1 MLKVGLTGG
10 MGSGKSVV
18 ANIFRVLEIPV
29 LDADRLAKKIM
40 NSDVA
45 LKNKIK
51 AVFGEATYTA
61 EGLNRK
67 FLADIVF
74 RDPLRLEA
82 LNALVHPA
90 TLEAAQKW
98 FSQQRAPYAVKE
110 AALIFESGSGAGLDY
125 IIGVSAPETL
135 RINRVMK
142 RDQLNRE
149 EILHRM
155 DQQLAEDIKMKLCDF
170 VLVNDEKT
178 LLIPQVL
185 RLHEIFNNLSKQKQ

>member
-18 ANIFRVLEIPV
+18 ANLFRVLEIPV
-29 LDADRLAKKIM
+29 LDADRLAKRIM
-40 NSDVA
+40 NSDLA

-51 AVFGEATYTA
+51 AVFGEDAYTA

-90 TLEAAQKW
+90 TLEAAQNW
-98 FSQQRAPYAVKE
+98 FSQQKTPYAVKE
-110 AALIFESGSGAGLDY
+110 AALIFESGSAAGLDY
-125 IIGVSAPETL
+125 IIGVRAPVML

-149 EILHRM
+149 EILQRM

-185 RLHEIFNNLSKQKQ
+185 RLHEIFNNLSKQKR